1 MAIRTI
7 LALLNGANEDSH
19 IMDASWAMA
28 ERQAAHL
35 SCLRFGPDLPQLLD
49 SSVLLPPESASRSA
63 HEHFA
68 KWCKHRSPF
77 LAEQPIGTPHAS
89 LDPQLA
95 IESDADAVAARMRL
109 TDLVVMTRPH
119 AWLEDTRASLHAVLF
134 EAGRPVL
141 LIPPGGAESVGDKIL
156 IAWNGSEQ
164 AARAVALSL
173 PLLAQAR
180 AVHIFDRAERADLRE
195 GRGPAELVEHLT
207 RHGIAA
213 TALPAAQ
220 EAGAIAE
227 DLLEACR
234 KQDSDLLVMGG
245 YTHGRLREFL
255 LGGVTR
261 RVLAEATLPVL
272 MVH

>member
-7 LALLNGANEDSH
+7 LALLNGAAEDSH
-19 IMDASWAMA
+19 ILDAAWSLA

-35 SCLRFGPDLPQLLD
+35 SCLRFGPDLPPLLD

-68 KWCKHRSPF
+68 EWCQRRAPL
-77 LAEQPIGTPHAS
+77 LAEQPTATPCGS
-89 LDPQLA
+89 LDPRLA
-95 IESDADAVAARMRL
+95 IESDTDVVAAQMRL
-109 TDLVVMTRPH
+109 SDLVIMTRPH
-119 AWLEDTRASLHAVLF
+119 AWLEDTHASLHVVLF

-141 LIPPGGAESVGDKIL
+141 LIPPGGAASIAEKVL

-164 AARAVALSL
+164 AARAVAFSL

-180 AVHIFDRAERADLRE
+180 AVDIFDRAERDDLRA
-195 GRGPAELVEHLT
+195 GRGPAELVEHLA
-207 RHGIAA
+207 RHAITA
-213 TALPAAQ
+213 TPLAGE
-220 EAGAIAE
+220 EASGAIEE

-234 KQDSDLLVMGG
+234 KQDADLLVMGG
-245 YTHGRLREFL
+245 YTRSRLREFL
-255 LGGVTR
+255 LGGITR
-261 RVLAEATLPVL
+261 RVLAGATLPVL